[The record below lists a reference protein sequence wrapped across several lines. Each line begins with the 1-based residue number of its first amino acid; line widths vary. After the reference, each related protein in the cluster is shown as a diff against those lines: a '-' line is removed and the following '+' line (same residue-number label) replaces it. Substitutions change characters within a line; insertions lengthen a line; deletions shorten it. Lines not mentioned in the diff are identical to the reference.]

1 MGLLNVGSLLVAY
14 SFSICEFDHF
24 KPSNAAAAFGSS
36 ARHHGPLCNVPVRH
50 GGDIT
55 ALLYVSHITVRTHP
69 PTLAPRPYI
78 LVGRS
83 AYMVITVRL
92 DLAPIPIISNP
103 W

>member
-55 ALLYVSHITVRTHP
+55 TQTGLGRAETRDQTVEPVQYSIYSQLVSR
-69 PTLAPRPYI
+69 
-78 LVGRS
+78 
-83 AYMVITVRL
+83 
-92 DLAPIPIISNP
+92 
-103 W
+103 